1 MICQVKVTSMVN
13 SFKLTPAE
21 GSIIF
26 YVCCVFCVMS
36 PFIWFVIMEPKFFR
50 VHSQTFIPIDSYFFK
65 IFKSFLAVFVIRL
78 YKIFKLH
85 LFKLTGTET
94 EVAWGHFIPQSFTDL
109 SLPKMNFNPGGIDN
123 VLKINE
129 DTLSNFA
136 PEIGLFFR
144 FGSS

>member
-1 MICQVKVTSMVN
+1 MIFQVKVTSMVN

-65 IFKSFLAVFVIRL
+65 IFKSFLAVFIIRL

-85 LFKLTGTET
+85 LFKLTGTES
-94 EVAWGHFIPQSFTDL
+94 EVARGNLIPKSFTDL
-109 SLPKMNFNPGGIDN
+109 PYTKRDFNPGGIDN
-123 VLKINE
+123 ILKIDE
-129 DTLSNFA
+129 
-136 PEIGLFFR
+136 
-144 FGSS
+144 